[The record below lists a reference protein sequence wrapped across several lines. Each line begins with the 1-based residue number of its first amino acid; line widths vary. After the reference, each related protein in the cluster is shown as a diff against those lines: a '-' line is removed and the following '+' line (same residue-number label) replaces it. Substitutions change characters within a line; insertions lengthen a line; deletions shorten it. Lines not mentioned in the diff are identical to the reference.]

1 LEKGGRIATLVEVGR
16 SRKGVIT
23 LTQIVAAYDCGAVID
38 RDNLINQIEGALVMG
53 IGGALFEQVHF
64 ANGRITNGTMTDYRV
79 PRFSDIPPI
88 SVILVDRPT
97 EPSAGDGET
106 PIIALAPAIA
116 NAIYALTGER
126 RRALPLNVPPRD

>member
-1 LEKGGRIATLVEVGR
+1 MVEVGR

-64 ANGRITNGTMTDYRV
+64 ANGRITNGTMSDYRV

-97 EPSAGDGET
+97 EPSAGAGET
-106 PIIALAPAIA
+106 PIVAVAPAVA
-116 NAIYALTGER
+116 NALWRVTGQRVREMPIR
-126 RRALPLNVPPRD
+126 VAKA